1 MELSKETMK
10 RIGTLILFA
19 AAVLTAVIHIDA
31 VVQFIAFVLGVL
43 SPFLIGSAIAFVLNL
58 PMKFIETK
66 LLGDNRIKSRKM
78 RAARRPISLILT
90 LLLVIGL
97 FSACDFGCCSRELV
111 NTFTL
116 MVENTTSLFRP

>member
-1 MELSKETMK
+1 M
-10 RIGTLILFA
+10 
-19 AAVLTAVIHIDA
+19 IHIDA
-31 VVQFIAFVLGVL
+31 VVQFIAFVLCVL

-97 FSACDFGCCSRELV
+97 FSLVISGCCSGAGEHLHSDGREYQRVYSDHEGMDSGNL
-111 NTFTL
+111 
-116 MVENTTSLFRP
+116 